1 MFSSRS
7 SLVLVIEPLIVVG
20 NNEFLIMALIVF
32 IIIYNCKNI
41 SSFLDESVT
50 TQRFLSFS
58 YFFFFLIFYLYG
70 CNES

>member
-58 YFFFFLIFYLYG
+58 YFFFFF
-70 CNES
+70 

>member
-20 NNEFLIMALIVF
+20 DNEFLIMALIVF

-58 YFFFFLIFYLYG
+58 CFFFFFFLNFLLIWL
-70 CNES
+70 

>member
-1 MFSSRS
+1 
-7 SLVLVIEPLIVVG
+7 
-20 NNEFLIMALIVF
+20 MALIVF

>member
-7 SLVLVIEPLIVVG
+7 SLVLVMEPLIVVG
-20 NNEFLIMALIVF
+20 NNEFLIMALIIF
-32 IIIYNCKNI
+32 IIIYNSKNI

-58 YFFFFLIFYLYG
+58 CFF
-70 CNES
+70 